1 MKPFDLYK
9 ALAGDPV
16 KLRNG
21 KKALVVNK
29 VPTYIDA
36 NNPLIGYVVN
46 KEHDKIEPIT
56 WTSEGSFHSQ
66 SIIDAF
72 DIIGMWEDPRI
83 INGIEV
89 PRAVTLDTVENAQL
103 YYFISLISKELVS
116 QMGVDTF
123 NEHCREAIK
132 RGLVFKT
139 KEDAQKMAKALLNYK
154 EGKKIEWFNANEKQP
169 ELDSKI
175 LYYSIENGI
184 GIGIVKEINYDFID
198 NDDKPYKL
206 LLIYDVN
213 DETEFITS
221 AEYWIP
227 VPQPP
232 QA

>member
-1 MKPFDLYK
+1 MKKFNLNEALDGKPVQLRDRRK
-9 ALAGDPV
+9 AFV
-16 KLRNG
+16 KAILEQSRWLKHYTVLGYARNG
-21 KKALVVNK
+21 
-29 VPTYIDA
+29 
-36 NNPLIGYVVN
+36 NNEEFLHWDTNGNCMP
-46 KEHDKIEPIT
+46 D
-56 WTSEGSFHSQ
+56 
-66 SIIDAF
+66 
-72 DIIGMWEDPRI
+72 DISDDDIVGMWEDPRI

-103 YYFISLISKELVS
+103 YYFISLFSKELVS

-169 ELDSKI
+169 ELDSNI

-184 GIGIVKEINYDFID
+184 GIGIVKEINYDFI
-198 NDDKPYKL
+198 NDEGKPYKL